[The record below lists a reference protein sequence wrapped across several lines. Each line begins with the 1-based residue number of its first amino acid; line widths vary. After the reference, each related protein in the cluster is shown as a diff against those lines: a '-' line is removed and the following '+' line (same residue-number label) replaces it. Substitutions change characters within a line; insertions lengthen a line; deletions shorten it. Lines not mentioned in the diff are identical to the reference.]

1 MEASKNKVRVA
12 SEKDLAEGTSSIVEV
27 AGRAVALFR
36 VQGRCYATQNAC
48 PHMGGPLGEGR
59 LKDHVV
65 TCPWHGWTWDV
76 RTGAN
81 LRNPKLRK
89 LECFAVTVEDGEVF
103 IEPPEPPAEA
113 PAQ

>member
-1 MEASKNKVRVA
+1 MDGPKKTRIA
-12 SEKDLAEGTSSIVEV
+12 SEAELVEGSSTVVEA
-27 AGRAVALFR
+27 AGRVVALFR

-89 LECFAVTVEDGEVF
+89 LECFGVSVENGEVF
-103 IEPPEPPAEA
+103 IELPEPSQDPA
-113 PAQ
+113 AQ